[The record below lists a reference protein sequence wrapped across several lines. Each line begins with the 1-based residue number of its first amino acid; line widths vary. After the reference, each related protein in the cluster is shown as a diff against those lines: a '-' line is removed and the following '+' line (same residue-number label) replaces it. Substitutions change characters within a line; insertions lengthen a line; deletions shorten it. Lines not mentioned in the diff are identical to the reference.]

1 MPREKQ
7 YFAKYFDPSANSSM
21 DHPDYN
27 PEGSSQP
34 YGESDENPPTKSPPP
49 TNHPR
54 NSARDHMESLPMSSF
69 GCPSYTHTKGSVV
82 VVVVGDH
89 PGPYPQLQAH
99 IYLLQH
105 QVLMQP
111 RWPNRKISS
120 SVADLDPIGSTSFA
134 SLSDK

>member
-1 MPREKQ
+1 M
-7 YFAKYFDPSANSSM
+7 S
-21 DHPDYN
+21 HPDLTFYLDLD
-27 PEGSSQP
+27 P
-34 YGESDENPPTKSPPP
+34 DLDLTKFF
-49 TNHPR
+49 
-54 NSARDHMESLPMSSF
+54 MSSF
-69 GCPSYTHTKGSVV
+69 GCPSYTHTKGSVVV